1 VIARFESEFPITS
14 SGISTL
20 VRNMLFKLCMNTIA
34 LNLLKVALRAILLIV
49 PKAIKKNGEL
59 VSPDKMSHED
69 GFPDGWQL
77 REVYSEESGLTHRY
91 YFHLGPTPNAPFFLL
106 LHGLFLD
113 GRGFEKMHS
122 LSQRWQL
129 IAYDF
134 PESST
139 AYRGDMNDFKYLLD
153 DFLDTMKIDDLYLCG
168 VSFGGGIALR
178 YAASHVRRIRALVL
192 VSTFVM
198 NLTRDDRIKSREI
211 AKTLLTCS
219 DGKLQWLIATLI
231 GLSGNSNNIFKSSV
245 VPFLRLKHIDWY
257 KQVLRS
263 ITTCEGTEDAQQVK
277 CPVLVLY
284 GTHDKVVS
292 SSHVKLISLHIPQAE
307 LQVIEKGT
315 HSMTFLQGSML
326 AKRIC
331 KFCTDNELQSQAL
344 VNPALQK

>member
-1 VIARFESEFPITS
+1 
-14 SGISTL
+14 
-20 VRNMLFKLCMNTIA
+20 MNIIA
-34 LNLLKVALRAILLIV
+34 LTLLKIAIRTILLIV
-49 PKAIKKNGEL
+49 PKTVKNGAF
-59 VSPDKMSHED
+59 VSPIKISYENS
-69 GFPDGWQL
+69 FPDGWQL

-91 YFHLGPTPNAPFFLL
+91 YFHDGPAANAPVFLL

-153 DFLDTMKIDDLYLCG
+153 DFLDTMKINDLYLCG

-198 NLTRDDRIKSREI
+198 NLTHDDRIKSREI
-211 AKTLLTCS
+211 TKTLLTRS

-231 GLSGNSNNIFKSSV
+231 GLSGNSNGVFKSSI

-263 ITTCEGTEDAQQVK
+263 ITTCEGIEDAQQVK
-277 CPVLVLY
+277 CPALVLY
-284 GTHDKVVS
+284 GTHDRAVS
-292 SSHVKLISLHIPQAE
+292 CSHVKLISLHIPHAE
-307 LQVIEKGT
+307 LQKIEKGT
-315 HSMTFLQGSML
+315 HSMAFLQGAML
-326 AKRIC
+326 AKRIN
-331 KFCTDNELQSQAL
+331 KFCNDNELQSQTSIKPTL
-344 VNPALQK
+344 